1 MPMRRWNLADFECL
15 LRSPDV
21 PAEELLVSLASRRRA
36 RDVEHMRYAVHAWHQ
51 PLHAIASEALL
62 YDSHSRLLSRLRGTL
77 VCAICGE
84 RY

>member
-1 MPMRRWNLADFECL
+1 MATRRWNLADFERL

-21 PAEELLVSLASRRRA
+21 PAEALLAALTSRRRA

-51 PLHAIASEALL
+51 PLHAFAGEAIL
-62 YDSHSRLLSRLRGTL
+62 YDTHSRLLSRLRGTL

-84 RY
+84 RC